1 MEIKKEEL
9 LFLSGAKNTCRLGQL
24 VPEPGN
30 CVLYY
35 LKEGPDRAFVQ
46 DELKHIPED
55 AQVPS

>member
-55 AQVPS
+55 A